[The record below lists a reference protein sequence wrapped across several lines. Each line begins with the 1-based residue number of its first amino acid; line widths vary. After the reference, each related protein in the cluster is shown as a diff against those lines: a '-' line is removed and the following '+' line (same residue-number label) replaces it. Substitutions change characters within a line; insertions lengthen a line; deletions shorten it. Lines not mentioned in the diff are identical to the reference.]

1 MGRERFATLDLRG
14 ASSDS
19 GRHACRCAHAQ
30 GDVCARLGARECMH
44 AARECMR
51 AIGQGS
57 LMLGVCALCGTR
69 EHLAA
74 RYALTEEAHEAA
86 LYREAGATEDGIE
99 YLADHSAPGLKSS
112 VHTCAGMRV
121 HTLARASRIPRV
133 NAHLSSHIH
142 THTHRRTHTHTHTH
156 THAHTHTHT
165 PFVAQCATYP
175 PTKLYID
182 HTTYQT
188 LLRPHLSCTCREGE
202 RERERETTPN
212 ISLARAGRIYGAADI
227 WPNSSQIAKMV
238 VRVLKGLERRRR
250 RRWRRMRWW
259 WRWRRRMWWWW
270 WWWWWWLG

>member
-1 MGRERFATLDLRG
+1 
-14 ASSDS
+14 
-19 GRHACRCAHAQ
+19 
-30 GDVCARLGARECMH
+30 
-44 AARECMR
+44 MR

-142 THTHRRTHTHTHTH
+142 THTHTHAHTHTHTHTRTHTHTHTH
-156 THAHTHTHT
+156 TH
-165 PFVAQCATYP
+165 
-175 PTKLYID
+175 
-182 HTTYQT
+182 
-188 LLRPHLSCTCREGE
+188 LS
-202 RERERETTPN
+202 
-212 ISLARAGRIYGAADI
+212 
-227 WPNSSQIAKMV
+227 
-238 VRVLKGLERRRR
+238 
-250 RRWRRMRWW
+250 
-259 WRWRRRMWWWW
+259 
-270 WWWWWWLG
+270 